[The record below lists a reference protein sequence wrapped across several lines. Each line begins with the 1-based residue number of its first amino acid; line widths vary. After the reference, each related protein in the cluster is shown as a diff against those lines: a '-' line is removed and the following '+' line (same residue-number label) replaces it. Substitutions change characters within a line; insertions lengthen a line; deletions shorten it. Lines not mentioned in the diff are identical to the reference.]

1 MYQKTL
7 FEHEPFP
14 LCSFPSSPFRF
25 PHSSSPNF
33 HRQKHSAHIILPIS
47 FIWTVLPAGALL
59 FGFGLG
65 HLYKNGSSSGGMD
78 IAALILSK

>member
-1 MYQKTL
+1 M
-7 FEHEPFP
+7 
-14 LCSFPSSPFRF
+14 
-25 PHSSSPNF
+25 
-33 HRQKHSAHIILPIS
+33 
-47 FIWTVLPAGALL
+47 WTVLPAGALL